1 MFWGWMERGEVNVDD
16 FVEVE
21 VQKQIGDAEESWIS
35 LREKID
41 SIYRGNPQRRV

>member
-35 LREKID
+35 LREKK
-41 SIYRGNPQRRV
+41 